1 MNLIMATLLI
11 CILSNATL
19 VKSKLSHC
27 SETFNLSSV
36 CRLTNDYNPSLSP
49 EYPSKI
55 QIYFNILGV
64 ANLDWTQNTITLF
77 IDLWTKWNET
87 RITLNDENLHNET
100 YREANPWKKWVL
112 VNTEVMD
119 EIFFPKLTFQNIKSI
134 EKQPH
139 YGARELHYYWMG
151 WPHQLEYRS
160 VRQKLIIQSH
170 YWA

>member
-1 MNLIMATLLI
+1 MNILASLLFW
-11 CILSNATL
+11 ILSNVIL

-27 SETFNLSSV
+27 SETSNISSI

-55 QIYFNILGV
+55 QTYVNILEV

-160 VRQKLIIQSH
+160 VSQKLIIQSR
-170 YWA
+170 Y